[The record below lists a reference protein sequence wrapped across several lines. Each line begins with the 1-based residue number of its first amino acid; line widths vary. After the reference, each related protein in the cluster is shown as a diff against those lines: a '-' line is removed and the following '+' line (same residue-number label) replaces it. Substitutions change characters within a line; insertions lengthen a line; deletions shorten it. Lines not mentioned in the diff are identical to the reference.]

1 MINDL
6 FHIMIFELF
15 GKGHCVCWK
24 CSSYSHSHQDF
35 IQDGQLWLEVAS
47 SEKKH
52 ACTLPWLIAYFMHA
66 LCRIRRY
73 AENVKRSSKEVREMY
88 QGDASQSSLENNH
101 ACMSTVY
108 FGGQC
113 CSTIHASIHIHAY
126 IFFNSWGAELKNMF
140 LQSGGNFDIVEA
152 KVKNWFESK
161 KTTSDTEAR
170 VTKRQLKEKYFWD
183 DVKNLDNVLCTHACI
198 K

>member
-1 MINDL
+1 
-6 FHIMIFELF
+6 
-15 GKGHCVCWK
+15 
-24 CSSYSHSHQDF
+24 
-35 IQDGQLWLEVAS
+35 
-47 SEKKH
+47 
-52 ACTLPWLIAYFMHA
+52 
-66 LCRIRRY
+66 
-73 AENVKRSSKEVREMY
+73 
-88 QGDASQSSLENNH
+88 
-101 ACMSTVY
+101 
-108 FGGQC
+108 
-113 CSTIHASIHIHAY
+113 
-126 IFFNSWGAELKNMF
+126 MF